1 MKWIGAGEFSINV
14 ASGIF
19 TLTIG
24 KLLYDMT
31 GQLWAFAGVFFVE
44 LLATMLLQGFSG
56 SITDKFGPRKI
67 LLVSINTLTV
77 VLLLLSLMSFLTNEN
92 LYIFVAFAAAITIS
106 KPFTKNA
113 VFTLIPSVVDKDNI
127 EKLNAIISASL
138 QSGQIFGL
146 VVGGIILSFESKQL
160 IPSTITFFL
169 FISAVA
175 YYIFFKQID
184 NRANNNRSDITRTQR
199 EQKLNWLYTLKVIM
213 SNPILMI
220 ALVITTFDFM
230 ALGIFN
236 LLLAPVV
243 KYNFNNNTNWLL
255 ILELAFAFGAIITGA
270 VASRVKINAEY
281 KLLFTL
287 LSSFSLMLFLSCYYF
302 KLSSVVTLLAIFLM
316 GVSSTLSVVAWSA
329 TVQKLSDDKI
339 RGKISSIR
347 LMLNTLLPAFVVLAV
362 SAFYQSGGFKHALLI
377 ALFGAMLMVLISIS
391 LIISDLYKVRKKVSV
406 VGLP

>member
-67 LLVSINTLTV
+67 LLVSINTLTA

-184 NRANNNRSDITRTQR
+184 NNNRSDIARTQR
-199 EQKLNWLYTLKVIM
+199 EKKLNWRYTLKVIM

-302 KLSSVVTLLAIFLM
+302 KLGSVATLLAIFLM

-329 TVQKLSDDKI
+329 TVQKLSDDKV

-377 ALFGAMLMVLISIS
+377 ALFGAMLMVFVSIS